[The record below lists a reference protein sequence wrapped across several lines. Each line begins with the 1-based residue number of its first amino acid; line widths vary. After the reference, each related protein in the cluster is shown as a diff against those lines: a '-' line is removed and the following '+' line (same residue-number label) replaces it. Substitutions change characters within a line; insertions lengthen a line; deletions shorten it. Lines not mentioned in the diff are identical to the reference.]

1 MKRIYF
7 DNGSTSFP
15 KAPGVSDAVKGLL
28 DNGAFNI
35 NRGGY
40 DEAYQISEQVLETRE
55 LLCRMFNFD
64 KPKNAVFTPSITYSL
79 NYLIK
84 GYLKPGDHVIT
95 SSMEHNAVM
104 RPLVQMEKQG
114 VTFDCAQCEPTGAL
128 DPERVEAL
136 IRPNTRAVVMMA
148 ASNVCGTF
156 LPIKEVGEI
165 CRRRGIK
172 FFVDSAQ
179 TAGTFHIDMK
189 EMNIDAL
196 TFTGHKGLLGP
207 QGVGG
212 FLLQPDMVPLVTPLI
227 AGGTGSVSHEEQMPS
242 FLPDKFEAGTLNLP
256 GIMGLHAALCWL
268 ERETIDKVRS
278 HELALTERFLI
289 GAEEIPNLRVI
300 GRKGTEG
307 RVGVVS
313 VLPENVDPALMADA
327 LGQEYG
333 IMVRVGLHCAPN
345 AHKTLGT
352 FPTGT
357 IRFSFGHQNTTRQV
371 DAALLALRKLC
382 GRTTWN

>member
-179 TAGTFHIDMK
+179 TAGTFPIDMK

-212 FLLQPDMVPLVTPLI
+212 MLLSDEI
-227 AGGTGSVSHEEQMPS
+227 AMNTEPVISGGTGSLSHQEEMPA
-242 FLPDKFEAGTLNLP
+242 FMPDRFEAGTMNLP
-256 GIMGLHAALCWL
+256 GIIGLRAALL
-268 ERETIDKVRS
+268 YNKEYGMDKIAA
-278 HELALTERFLI
+278 HELDLAMAFLSGLGRVK
-289 GAEEIPNLRVI
+289 GAHPVGMP
-300 GRKGTEG
+300 GREG
-307 RVGVVS
+307 RAAIVS
-313 VLPENVDPALMADA
+313 VDFKDDDNARVAFELENAHGVMT
-327 LGQEYG
+327 
-333 IMVRVGLHCAPN
+333 RVGMHCAPR

-352 FPTGT
+352 FPEGT
-357 IRFSFGHQNTTRQV
+357 VRFSFGHANTMDEV
-371 DAALLALRKLC
+371 EECLAALEQVCSGK
-382 GRTTWN
+382 